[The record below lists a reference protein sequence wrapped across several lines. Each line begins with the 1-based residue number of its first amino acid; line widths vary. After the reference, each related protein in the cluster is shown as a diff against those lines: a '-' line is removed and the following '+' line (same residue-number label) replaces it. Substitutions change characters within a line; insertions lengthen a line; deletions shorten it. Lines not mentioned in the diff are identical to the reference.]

1 MRSLF
6 AILAATLLFSVPSI
20 AQQPVVVSETKKTE
34 TVQASPDIS
43 SPVKSAESK
52 DSTAA
57 SDDIPAVVPID
68 RTAGTSSQNS
78 WYKRPDGKTRSK
90 RYLNSLFG
98 VGVLVRTVSTA
109 GINTWRNTPE
119 EWGPTWEG
127 FGRRVASNFS
137 RGAIQN
143 SIMFGLDEA
152 LKLDSHYYRSQK
164 RDAKSKIVNA
174 LISPVTARKANGER
188 TIGIPRIVGSYTA
201 AVIAT
206 ETWFPERYN
215 YKDGLKSATISFGFK
230 AGFNLFKEFIWKK

>member
-1 MRSLF
+1 MRSF
-6 AILAATLLFSVPSI
+6 IAILIAGLIFAVPSF
-20 AQQPVVVSETKKTE
+20 AQEPTAQDVRKGE
-34 TVQASPDIS
+34 TVQNPATGAPPIS
-43 SPVKSAESK
+43 ETGSV
-52 DSTAA
+52 DSSA
-57 SDDIPAVVPID
+57 SDDVIPAVVPVD
-68 RTAGTSSQNS
+68 RSSGSSAQNT
-78 WYKRPDGKTRSK
+78 WYKRPDAKTRGK
-90 RYLNSLFG
+90 RYVNSIFG
-98 VGVLVRTVSTA
+98 VGSLVRTVSTA
-109 GINTWRNTPE
+109 GLNTWRNTPE
-119 EWGPTWEG
+119 EWGTQWEG
-127 FGRRVASNFS
+127 FGRRMASNFS

-174 LISPVTARKANGER
+174 LISPVTARKPDGKR

-230 AGFNLFKEFIWKK
+230 AGYNLFKEFVWKK